1 MRRYTGL
8 RVWLHGFSAAVIG
21 GAVTALGTLPAV
33 HFDKAGIEMLKSA
46 ALSGAFVG
54 VIAYLKQSPV
64 PGKTSATTG
73 QTPLQ

>member
-1 MRRYTGL
+1 MQRFSTL
-8 RVWLHGFSAAVIG
+8 RIWLHGLGAALVG

-33 HFDKAGIEMLKSA
+33 HFDAAGVETLKSA

-64 PGKTSATTG
+64 PGKTDGAKEVS
-73 QTPLQ
+73 